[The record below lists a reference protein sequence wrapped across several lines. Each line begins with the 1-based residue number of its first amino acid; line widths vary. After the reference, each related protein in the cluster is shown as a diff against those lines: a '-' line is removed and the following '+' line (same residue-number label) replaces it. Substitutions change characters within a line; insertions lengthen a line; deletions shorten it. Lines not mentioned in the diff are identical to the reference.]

1 MNRSES
7 PDEFY
12 STTEAAVLLDVA
24 VRTVQLWVERG
35 VLNAWKTPGGHRR
48 IEATSVQRL
57 LDERRRVASADCRIL
72 IVEDQPEH
80 AEFLKL
86 FVQAV
91 VPRATIQIA
100 RNGLAA
106 MLCIGREPPTLV
118 LLDLMMPHMDGFEML
133 RELAVDRELQRMR
146 IIVVS
151 SMDDEDIR
159 RRGGL
164 PGTVAAVLRK
174 PIEFEVL
181 RRALQQEL
189 GSQAVT
195 SATVAPSVA

>member
-7 PDEFY
+7 PEEFY
-12 STTEAAVLLDVA
+12 STTEAAALLDVA

-48 IEATSVQRL
+48 IEAASVQRL
-57 LDERRRVASADCRIL
+57 LDARRRVTSADCRIL
-72 IVEDQPEH
+72 IIEDQPEH

-91 VPRATIQIA
+91 VPRASIQIA

-106 MLCIGREPPTLV
+106 MLCIGREPPNLV
-118 LLDLMMPHMDGFEML
+118 LLDLLMPQMDGFEML
-133 RELAVDRELQRMR
+133 RELAVDRALQHMR

-164 PGTVAAVLRK
+164 PATVAGVLRK

-181 RRALQQEL
+181 RRTLQQEL
-189 GSQAVT
+189 GLVP
-195 SATVAPSVA
+195 ATPTTLSLA

>member
-1 MNRSES
+1 MNRRES
-7 PDEFY
+7 PEEFF
-12 STTEAAVLLDVA
+12 STTEAAALLDVA

-48 IEATSVQRL
+48 IEAASVQRL
-57 LDERRRVASADCRIL
+57 LDARRRVTSADCRIL

-91 VPRATIQIA
+91 VPRASIQVA

-106 MLCIGREPPTLV
+106 MLCIGREPPNIL
-118 LLDLMMPHMDGFEML
+118 LLDLLMPQMDGFEML
-133 RELAVDRELQRMR
+133 RELAVDRALQHMR
-146 IIVVS
+146 IIIVS

-164 PGTVAAVLRK
+164 PATVAAVLRK

-181 RRALQQEL
+181 RRTLQQEL
-189 GSQAVT
+189 GLTA
-195 SATVAPSVA
+195 AAPTALSLTQ

>member
-1 MNRSES
+1 MNRES
-7 PDEFY
+7 TEDFY
-12 STTEAAVLLDVA
+12 STTEAAALLDVA

-48 IEATSVQRL
+48 IDAGSVRRL
-57 LDERRRVASADCRIL
+57 LDERQRVTSAAECRIL

-80 AEFLKL
+80 AEFLKM

-91 VPRATIQIA
+91 APRASIQIA

-106 MLCIGREPPTLV
+106 MLCIGREPPNLV
-118 LLDLMMPHMDGFEML
+118 LLDLLMPQMDGFEML
-133 RELAVDRELQRMR
+133 REPASDRDLQRMR
-146 IIVVS
+146 VVVVS

-164 PGTVAAVLRK
+164 PTTVAAVLRK

-181 RRALQQEL
+181 KDILQRELNLNTAPALEIAAL
-189 GSQAVT
+189 
-195 SATVAPSVA
+195 

>member
-7 PDEFY
+7 PEEFY
-12 STTEAAVLLDVA
+12 STTEAAALLDVA

-48 IEATSVQRL
+48 IEAASVQRL
-57 LDERRRVASADCRIL
+57 IDARRRVTSADCRIL

-91 VPRATIQIA
+91 VPRASIQIA

-106 MLCIGREPPTLV
+106 MLCIGREPPNLV
-118 LLDLMMPHMDGFEML
+118 LLDLMMPQMDGFEML
-133 RELAVDRELQRMR
+133 RELAVDRALQHMR

-164 PGTVAAVLRK
+164 PASVAAVLRK

-181 RRALQQEL
+181 RRTLQQEL
-189 GSQAVT
+189 GLTATTPTALSLT
-195 SATVAPSVA
+195 S

>member
-7 PDEFY
+7 PEEFY
-12 STTEAAVLLDVA
+12 STTEAAALLDVA

-48 IEATSVQRL
+48 IEAASVQRL
-57 LDERRRVASADCRIL
+57 IDARRRVTSADCRIL

-91 VPRATIQIA
+91 VPRASIQIA

-106 MLCIGREPPTLV
+106 MLCIGREPPNLV
-118 LLDLMMPHMDGFEML
+118 LLDLMMPQMDGFEML
-133 RELAVDRELQRMR
+133 RELAVDRALQHMR

-151 SMDDEDIR
+151 SMDGEDIR

-164 PGTVAAVLRK
+164 PASVAAVLRK

-181 RRALQQEL
+181 RRTLQQEL
-189 GSQAVT
+189 GLTATTPTALSLT
-195 SATVAPSVA
+195 S

>member
-1 MNRSES
+1 MTREAA
-7 PDEFY
+7 DDFY
-12 STTEAAVLLDVA
+12 STTEAAALLDVA

-48 IEATSVQRL
+48 IDAASVRRL
-57 LDERRRVASADCRIL
+57 LDERQRVTSSAECRIL

-80 AEFLKL
+80 AEFLKM

-91 VPRATIQIA
+91 APRAGIQIA

-106 MLCIGREPPTLV
+106 MLCIGREPPNLV
-118 LLDLMMPHMDGFEML
+118 LLDLLMPQMDGFEML
-133 RELAVDRELQRMR
+133 RELANDRDLQRMR
-146 IIVVS
+146 VVVVS
-151 SMDDEDIR
+151 SMDDDEIR

-174 PIEFEVL
+174 PIEFE
-181 RRALQQEL
+181 ALKDLLQREL
-189 GSQAVT
+189 GLSSLAM
-195 SATVAPSVA
+195 ADSVAV